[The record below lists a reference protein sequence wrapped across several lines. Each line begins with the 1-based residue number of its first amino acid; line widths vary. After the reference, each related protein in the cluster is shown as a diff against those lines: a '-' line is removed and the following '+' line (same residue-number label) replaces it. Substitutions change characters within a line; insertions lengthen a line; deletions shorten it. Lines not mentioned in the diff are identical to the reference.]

1 MLIPLKKVTK
11 FIINLNIVSYNLLL
25 FHMNIITSI
34 TMITINTN
42 SFLNTTVLNINDKSS
57 ISQK

>member
-11 FIINLNIVSYNLLL
+11 FVINLNIVSYNLLL

-42 SFLNTTVLNINDKSS
+42 SFLNTAVLNINDKSS